1 MLDNFNVLLGSQSPR
16 RKELLEKM
24 GVNFSLIHHPIEEI
38 FPEKINSFQVAEFLA
53 NMKSKNFKLSEK
65 ELLITADTTV
75 IFNDTILNKPKDK
88 DEAYKML
95 STLSNKTHNVVTGV
109 CIRSNEKCKSFSEN
123 TTVKFKVL
131 SDQEINHY
139 LNLGTFND
147 KAGSYGIQEWIGI
160 IGIEYINGCY
170 YNVMGLPTT
179 KLMERLKS
187 F

>member
-24 GVNFSLIHHPIEEI
+24 GVNFRLIHHPTEEI
-38 FPEKINSFQVAEFLA
+38 YPSKIDSFQVAEFLA
-53 NMKSKNFKLSEK
+53 NLKSEEIKLSEK

-75 IFNDTILNKPKDK
+75 ILNDTILNKPKDK

-95 STLSNKTHNVVTGV
+95 STLSDKNHNVVTGV
-109 CIRSNEKCKSFSEN
+109 CIRSIKKCISFSEN
-123 TTVKFKVL
+123 TTVKFKPL
-131 SDQEINHY
+131 NDEEINHY
-139 LNLGTFND
+139 LNLGTFYD

-160 IGIEYINGCY
+160 IGIEHIDGCY

-179 KLMERLKS
+179 KLMEHLKS